1 MNRQAFTEKLL
12 ERAGRAGFDAA
23 EVFVSEA
30 DEFETSVDRGEIIK
44 YGASDSFNL
53 GFRALLDGKSGCATT
68 QVMDEDA
75 IDMLIRAAMEGAQM
89 SESPDPEFLYAG
101 SDAYPK
107 APAPSAEIEA
117 LTPRDKIEMARDL
130 ERMALAADP
139 RVASCGYCGVET
151 RDVRT
156 HLVNTLGLNV
166 SSHRRAIGAYVEPIA
181 REGDAT
187 GASGGEA
194 LTADARGLDLAAMAR
209 NSAREA
215 CDFLNAAPV
224 QSGSY
229 PVLLRGDMAAA
240 ILGTFAGV
248 FSADTAQ
255 KGFSLLAG
263 REGEQIAAPCVTL
276 TDDPFRAD
284 RFYSRAF
291 DAEGVCARRKHLIEN
306 GTLNT
311 LMHNLKTA
319 RKQGVESTGN
329 AVRASAAG
337 PIGVAASNLL
347 IQPGAYTREKLI
359 AAQDRALLI
368 TDLMGMHSGANAVS
382 GDFSLGAKGYLIE
395 GGEIV
400 RTVNQITIAGNFF
413 ELLKNVD
420 AVCDDLY
427 FGMARY
433 GSPTIRIRELSVAGK

>member
-1 MNRQAFTEKLL
+1 MNRQEFTEKLL
-12 ERAGRAGFDAA
+12 DRALRAGFDAA

-30 DEFETSVDRGEIIK
+30 DEFETSIDHGEIIK
-44 YGASDSFNL
+44 YGAAESMNL

-75 IDMLIRAAMEGAQM
+75 IDMLIRAAKEGAQM

-101 SDAYPK
+101 SDVYPE
-107 APAPSAEIEA
+107 APAPSAALAA
-117 LTPRDKIEMARDL
+117 LTPREKIQMARDL
-130 ERMALAADP
+130 ERMALDMDP
-139 RVASCGYCGVET
+139 RIEACYGCGVET
-151 RDVRT
+151 QDART
-156 HLVNTLGLNV
+156 YLSNTLGLNL
-166 SSHRRAIGAYVEPIA
+166 SSHRRAIGAYIAPIA
-181 REGDAT
+181 RDGDKT
-187 GASGGEA
+187 GVGSSEA
-194 LTADARGLDLAAMAR
+194 LTTDVYAIDLAAMAR
-209 NSAREA
+209 DSVKEA
-215 CDFLNAAPV
+215 CDYLSAAPV
-224 QSGSY
+224 QSGNY
-229 PVLLRGDMAAA
+229 PILLRGDMAAT

-263 REGEQIAAPCVTL
+263 REGDTIAAPCVTL

-284 RFYSRAF
+284 RLFSRTF
-291 DAEGVCARRKHLIEN
+291 DAEGVCTRRKHLIEN
-306 GTLNT
+306 GVLHT

-337 PIGVAASNLL
+337 PIGVSASNLL
-347 IQPGAYTREKLI
+347 IQPGALTRDQLI

-395 GGEIV
+395 NGAIV

-427 FGMARY
+427 FGMDRY
-433 GSPTIRIRELSVAGK
+433 GSPTIRIRELSVAGE

>member
-1 MNRQAFTEKLL
+1 MVLRRRSRR
-12 ERAGRAGFDAA
+12 RASLRTPAPCLPTGRRPSPDGSA
-23 EVFVSEA
+23 EVDRHPLTGGLDHRHVEV
-30 DEFETSVDRGEIIK
+30 VDPGEH
-44 YGASDSFNL
+44 L
-53 GFRALLDGKSGCATT
+53 GRDDLGRRALRQHDP
-68 QVMDEDA
+68 
-75 IDMLIRAAMEGAQM
+75 AAQG
-89 SESPDPEFLYAG
+89 D
-101 SDAYPK
+101 D
-107 APAPSAEIEA
+107 
-117 LTPRDKIEMARDL
+117 
-130 ERMALAADP
+130 
-139 RVASCGYCGVET
+139 VVGV
-151 RDVRT
+151 
-156 HLVNTLGLNV
+156 G
-166 SSHRRAIGAYVEPIA
+166 
-181 REGDAT
+181 
-187 GASGGEA
+187 GGEA
-194 LTADARGLDLAAMAR
+194 LTTDARGIDFAAMAR
-209 NSAREA
+209 NSAKEA

-229 PVLLRGDMAAA
+229 PILLRGDMAAT

-284 RFYSRAF
+284 RFYSRTF

-319 RKQGVESTGN
+319 HKQGVESTGN

-337 PIGVAASNLL
+337 PIGVSASNLL

-400 RTVNQITIAGNFF
+400 RAVNQITIAGNFF

>member
-75 IDMLIRAAMEGAQM
+75 IDMLIHAAMEGAQM

-224 QSGSY
+224 QSGGY
-229 PVLLRGDMAAA
+229 PILLRGDMAAA

-319 RKQGVESTGN
+319 HKQGVESTGN

-337 PIGVAASNLL
+337 PIGVSASNLL
-347 IQPGAYTREKLI
+347 IQPGAYAREKLI

-400 RTVNQITIAGNFF
+400 RAVNQITIAGNFF

>member
-75 IDMLIRAAMEGAQM
+75 IDMLIHAAMEGAQM

-166 SSHRRAIGAYVEPIA
+166 SSHRRAIAAYVEPIA

-224 QSGSY
+224 QSGGY
-229 PVLLRGDMAAA
+229 PILLRGDMAAA

-319 RKQGVESTGN
+319 HKQGVESTGN

-337 PIGVAASNLL
+337 PIGVSASNLL

-433 GSPTIRIRELSVAGK
+433 GSPTIRICELSVAGK